1 MSTYSSSERAAVVA
15 LLLFIVGCG
24 QNIYE
29 KRIAAST
36 DDPFSIATALTL
48 DHASIAPGTTQ
59 GGHVTY
65 RNTTSGNLQ
74 VNKVVIA
81 IRPPGGTH
89 AGGPYDDASPE
100 PGTLTVAAGA
110 TVSLD
115 ASRTFAANDPLGT
128 WEAYATYQDAGGTW
142 HDGPSVFFSIADG
155 SDCDHGAPDL
165 GAPDLAAPASDM
177 TTTSPS
183 DAGTT
188 TSAGFFHTSG
198 GDVVD
203 STGKVVRLTGLS
215 WFGLETPNYTLHGLW
230 QARDIASYLDQIKSL
245 GYNVIRVP
253 YSNQLFDAGS
263 TPNGI
268 NFSANPDLV
277 GLDGLHILDRLVAEA
292 GKRDLRLILDRH
304 RPDSGAQ
311 SELWYTAQY
320 SEARWI
326 SDWVMLATRYQ
337 GNSTVIG
344 ADLHNEPHG
353 AATWGDGNMST
364 DWRLAAERA
373 GNAILAVNSDWLIIV
388 EGIEKAGS
396 TSYWW
401 GGNLTA
407 AGQSPV
413 RLNVPNR
420 LVYSPH
426 DYPASVFAQ
435 TWFSDPSY
443 PANLAGVWDQYWGYL
458 AKQKIAPIWIGEF
471 GTLDQ
476 TTSDQQWLAAMV
488 GYIKGANLSFSYWC
502 WNPDSGDTG
511 GILQDDWQTVNSNKQ
526 AALQPILAPAL

>member
-1 MSTYSSSERAAVVA
+1 MRTHSLIECSAGMAM
-15 LLLFIVGCG
+15 LLAIAGCG
-24 QNIYE
+24 ENIYGH
-29 KRIAAST
+29 RTAAST
-36 DDPFSIATALTL
+36 NDPFSIATALTL
-48 DHASIAPGTTQ
+48 DHSSLAPGATQ
-59 GGHVTY
+59 AGHVTY

-74 VNKVVIA
+74 VNKIVIA
-81 IRPPGGTH
+81 MRPPGGSH

-100 PGTLTVAAGA
+100 PGPLTVAAGA
-110 TVSLD
+110 TVSVD
-115 ASRTFAANDPLGT
+115 ATRTFAASGGQGT

-155 SDCDHGAPDL
+155 SDCDHDPPDL
-165 GAPDLAAPASDM
+165 GAPPGDM
-177 TTTSPS
+177 ATTPPT
-183 DAGTT
+183 DAGAP

-198 GDVVD
+198 GDIVD
-203 STGKVVRLTGLS
+203 ATGKVVRLTGLS
-215 WFGLETPNYTLHGLW
+215 WFGFETNTYALHGLW
-230 QARDIASYLDQIKSL
+230 QARSIASYLDQIKSL
-245 GYNVIRVP
+245 GYNVIRIP

-268 NFSANPDLV
+268 NWTANSELM

-304 RPDSGAQ
+304 RPDSNLQ

-326 SDWVMLATRYQ
+326 SDWVMLATRYK

-353 AATWGDGNMST
+353 TATWGDGNMST

-388 EGIEKAGS
+388 EGVEKVGS

-401 GGNLTA
+401 GGNLSA

-426 DYPASVFAQ
+426 DYPASLYAQ
-435 TWFSDPSY
+435 SWFSAPNY
-443 PANLAGVWDQYWGYL
+443 PANLAGVWDQYWGFL
-458 AKQKIAPIWIGEF
+458 AKQKVAPIWIGEF
-471 GTLDQ
+471 GTKNQ
-476 TTSDQQWLAAMV
+476 TTSDQQWLTSMV
-488 GYIKGANLSFSYWC
+488 SYIRGANLSFSYWC

-511 GILQDDWQTVNSNKQ
+511 GILQDDWQTVNNDKQ
-526 AALQPILAPAL
+526 AVLQPALAPAL